1 MAGSVSPEFG
11 TIIKVIV
18 ALMVFLGME
27 YLAVVV
33 KLLLYDNHTL
43 TWRIIFG
50 LITPVLILAGLIIS
64 NALDDKTI
72 NVILFFLL
80 AGMNLIYLL
89 SPVNDRLTGVIY
101 SGSNNIVTS
110 VIFGLLS
117 IATSVFILSVFITAF
132 YFILKK

>member
-110 VIFGLLS
+110 VIFGFLS

>member
-1 MAGSVSPEFG
+1 MAGSVVPEFG
-11 TIIKVIV
+11 IVIKVIMV
-18 ALMVFLGME
+18 LMVFLGIE
-27 YLAVVV
+27 YVAVVV

-50 LITPVLILAGLIIS
+50 LITPVLILVGLIIS
-64 NALDDKTI
+64 NALDDKTT

-89 SPVNDRLTGVIY
+89 SPVNNRLTGVIY

-117 IATSVFILSVFITAF
+117 IVTSVFTLSVFITAV

>member
-43 TWRIIFG
+43 TWKIIFG
-50 LITPVLILAGLIIS
+50 LITPVLILGGLIIS
-64 NALDDKTI
+64 NALDDKTT
-72 NVILFFLL
+72 NVIIFFLL

-117 IATSVFILSVFITAF
+117 IATSVFILSVFITAV